1 MTTAQEIIDDG
12 FALALVD
19 EADVTT
25 QPDES
30 AIGVRFLNDYCA
42 DQFDSGVDFG
52 YRPVSTPDE
61 PVTSPASVNRA
72 LKKIIA
78 RECGPLF
85 GMPVSQEVLRDA
97 NKAESGLESR
107 YLRITSSRFTTT
119 TPRGSGNSDSRAG
132 DGDRGSSGAF
142 FSTFFRA
149 VAVPQAFLRLDAS
162 TTVTIATIDVPVA
175 VTGPWVVDRDVN
187 TTSTTAGAITFDTR
201 GDYLANLEANLTIN
215 AASSDQFT
223 FYFAI
228 NGGLLEQSRL
238 VFDADK
244 VQNILVKWVGTL
256 RDTDTVTLLV
266 ENNSDTTNL
275 TIINGHLRVT

>member
-1 MTTAQEIIDDG
+1 MTTALEIISDG

-19 EADVTT
+19 EADIALE
-25 QPDES
+25 PNES
-30 AIGVRFLNDYCA
+30 AIGIRFLNDYCA

-52 YRPVSTPDE
+52 YRPVSSPDD

-78 RECGPLF
+78 RECAPLF
-85 GMPVSQEVLRDA
+85 GVPLSQDVLRDA
-97 NKAESGLESR
+97 NDAENGLESR
-107 YLRITSSRFTTT
+107 YLRITPSKFTVT
-119 TPRGSGNSDSRAG
+119 TPRGSGNSDFRSG
-132 DGDRGSSGAF
+132 DGDRGSGGVF
-142 FSTFFRA
+142 FSTFFRE
-149 VAVPQAFLRLDAS
+149 VAVPKAFLRLDAS
-162 TTVTIATIDVPVA
+162 TTVSIVTINVPVA
-175 VTGPWVVDRDVN
+175 VVGPWVIDRDVN
-187 TTSTTAGAITFDTR
+187 TTSTTTGTITFDTKEA
-201 GDYLANLEANLTIN
+201 YLANLEANLTVN

-256 RDTDTVTLLV
+256 RDTDVVTLLV
-266 ENNSDTTNL
+266 ENNSDTTDL
-275 TIINGHLRVT
+275 TITNAHLRLT

>member
-1 MTTAQEIIDDG
+1 MTAAQEIIEDG

-19 EADVTT
+19 EADIALEA
-25 QPDES
+25 DES

-42 DQFDSGVDFG
+42 DQFDSGIDFG

-72 LKKIIA
+72 LKKIMA
-78 RECGPLF
+78 RECAPLF
-85 GMPVSQEVLRDA
+85 GVPLSPDVLTAA
-97 NKAESGLESR
+97 NQAESDLRSR
-107 YLRITSSRFTTT
+107 YLRITPSRFTVT
-119 TPRGSGNSDSRAG
+119 TPRGSGNSDFSSG
-132 DGDRGSSGAF
+132 DGDKGSGGAF

-162 TTVTIATIDVPVA
+162 TTVTIATIDTPAA

-187 TTSTTAGAITFDTR
+187 TTSTTAGAITFDIK

-215 AASSDQFT
+215 TAGSDQFT

-228 NGGLLEQSRL
+228 NGALLEQSRL
-238 VFDADK
+238 VFDADRA
-244 VQNILVKWVGTL
+244 QNILVKWVGTL
-256 RDTDTVTLLV
+256 RDTDIVTLLV
-266 ENNSDTTNL
+266 ENNSATTNL
-275 TIINGHLRVT
+275 TLTNGHLRVT